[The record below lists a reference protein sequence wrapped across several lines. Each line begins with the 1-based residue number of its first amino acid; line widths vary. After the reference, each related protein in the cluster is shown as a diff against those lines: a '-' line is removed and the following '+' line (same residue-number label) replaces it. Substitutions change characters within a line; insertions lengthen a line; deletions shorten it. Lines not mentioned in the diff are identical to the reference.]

1 MKTTQ
6 AWGWLAAGV
15 LALGLNGFY
24 QDGGAL
30 WAHRA
35 VDQIIVGMSDRTE
48 GVLALATGHTDRFM
62 AAAER
67 AAARD
72 ETASCRLAPAMA
84 RVQTRLALA
93 QTEFA
98 GLEEMSAREEA
109 RMARFEADRTRIDAQ
124 IARVRFAPAAFGTVK
139 IPGFCPRVNV
149 RVPQINVP
157 RITVPQ
163 VPMVRI
169 PDIRLE
175 TIGAGP
181 V

>member
-1 MKTTQ
+1 MKTKQ

-24 QDGGAL
+24 QDGGAV

-35 VDQIIVGMSDRTE
+35 VDQIIAGMSDRTE
-48 GVLALATGHTDRFM
+48 GVLALATGHADRFM
-62 AAAER
+62 ATAER
-67 AAARD
+67 VAARD
-72 ETASCRLAPAMA
+72 ETTSCRLAPAMA
-84 RVQTRLALA
+84 RMQTRIAGA
-93 QTEFA
+93 QAGFA
-98 GLEEMSAREEA
+98 GFEAMSAREEA
-109 RMARFEADRTRIDAQ
+109 QMARFEADRARIDAQ
-124 IARVRFAPAAFGTVK
+124 IARVRFAPVAFGTVK
-139 IPGFCPRVNV
+139 IPAFCPRVNV
-149 RVPQINVP
+149 RVPQISVP

-169 PDIRLE
+169 PDIHLE